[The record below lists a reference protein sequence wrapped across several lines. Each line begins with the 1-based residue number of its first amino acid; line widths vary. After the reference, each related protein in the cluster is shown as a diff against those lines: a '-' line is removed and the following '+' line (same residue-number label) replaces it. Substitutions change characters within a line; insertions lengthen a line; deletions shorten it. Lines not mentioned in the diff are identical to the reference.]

1 MGEQH
6 PLVVVHSPGLA
17 GRRVTVNG
25 EYVGRAHRPRELRTL
40 LRREGIDTSEI
51 RLDDPKVIE
60 WRGGGPEVWPT

>member
-1 MGEQH
+1 M
-6 PLVVVHSPGLA
+6 
-17 GRRVTVNG
+17 TVNG